1 MKKFILALGFVAL
14 AFLAS
19 PALCVDDWQILPET
33 LIRGV
38 SVSAAFKGL
47 DGKLQPAGNYDLK
60 LHKGKQGIL
69 IGLLRNG
76 KTVAEFPGKFV
87 PGASEPPNSDRKGG
101 MRPRVLNFDDSSKV
115 STGGGGGAG
124 KILVSST
131 LHPGGANLG
140 WIEFQLPQGQ
150 ASGK

>member
-1 MKKFILALGFVAL
+1 MLANTFKDLRTAIIAFVAFTLLTGL
-14 AFLAS
+14 AYPYAITGIAQTVFNRQANGS
-19 PALCVDDWQILPET
+19 
-33 LIRGV
+33 LIV
-38 SVSAAFKGL
+38 
-47 DGKLQPAGNYDLK
+47 
-60 LHKGKQGIL
+60 
-69 IGLLRNG
+69 RNG

-140 WIEFQLPQGQ
+140 WIEFQLPAMKGPTRPP
-150 ASGK
+150 SPS